1 MGDFMSFRG
10 TFMRIDGE
18 KNTQVIDRKIGHLEL
33 CLVNIIELTV
43 LSSVGVAVIRCFNV
57 TKSNKRYTMFFP
69 RFDQQTNQPNMWG
82 FHQQENGF

>member
-33 CLVNIIELTV
+33 CLVNIIELTF
-43 LSSVGVAVIRCFNV
+43 GYGYN
-57 TKSNKRYTMFFP
+57 
-69 RFDQQTNQPNMWG
+69 QTHGIFIANSWYI
-82 FHQQENGF
+82 